1 MAVLRFKSFLLLAIL
16 GLASTYLLGCA
27 AKSKV
32 HVIAPLCSPD
42 ELTKIYSAL
51 EEIKQVSVLK
61 SDAELPNGMLH
72 NSILIPKL
80 VQDFTVIENLAST
93 LTMHGFETHI
103 SYINKFNHHYKD
115 EHIGVYITHC
125 TLATSTSKNS
135 QINSQIAKQVSKR
148 NLKVSFN

>member
-32 HVIAPLCSPD
+32 HVIAPWCSPD

-51 EEIKQVSVLK
+51 EEIKQVTVVK

-72 NSILIPKL
+72 NSILMPKL
-80 VQDFTVIENLAST
+80 VQDFTVIEDLASA

-103 SYINKFNHHYKD
+103 SYINNFNHHYKG

-125 TLATSTSKNS
+125 TLATSTSKKISN
-135 QINSQIAKQVSKR
+135 
-148 NLKVSFN
+148 

>member
-1 MAVLRFKSFLLLAIL
+1 MTISKLRSFLLLPFV
-16 GLASTYLLGCA
+16 GLASACLLGCA

-32 HVIAPLCSPD
+32 HVIAPQCSPD

-51 EEIKQVSVLK
+51 EEVKQISVVK

-72 NSILIPKL
+72 NSILMPKL
-80 VQDFTVIENLAST
+80 VQDFNVIEELASALT
-93 LTMHGFETHI
+93 LHGFETHI

-125 TLATSTSKNS
+125 TLAASTSKNS
-135 QINSQIAKQVSKR
+135 QINSQIAKKVSKR